1 MIRDLAR
8 ENSYLWYLVT
18 NITVI
23 ILVSIFSLSSAYA
36 NWYLKQ
42 QDIMG
47 TRISVELWHKNVSLA
62 SRCSDEIFAEMH
74 RLDAMMSPFKAHSE
88 ISFIN
93 NNASTETIE
102 VSDEMAKIIDRS
114 LYFSKISD
122 GAFDITFAS
131 IGYRYDYREQ
141 VEPSHRMI
149 ELSLPSINYRHID
162 LNKNRLRFNDVGV
175 RIDLGGIAKGYAVDR
190 AIQIVKQCGIDEALI
205 SAGGDTKILGKKQGK
220 PWIIGIQHPRKKN
233 EMALVLPLSN
243 TAISTS
249 GDYQRFFIR
258 DGQRIHH
265 IINPATGKS
274 ATASWSATVTG
285 PNALAT
291 DALST
296 TIFVL
301 GAKKGIALIETLE
314 NIEAV
319 IIDGRGQVHY
329 SSGLQE
335 PAGND

>member
-1 MIRDLAR
+1 MTRSLTLVKPKLSLFSVWLFILFLSLAITP
-8 ENSYLWYLVT
+8 SHASADWY
-18 NITVI
+18 
-23 ILVSIFSLSSAYA
+23 
-36 NWYLKQ
+36 KQ
-42 QDIMG
+42 QRDIMG
-47 TRISVELWHKNVSLA
+47 TRISVELWHQSESKA
-62 SRCSDEIFAEMH
+62 MQCSDKIFAEMH
-74 RLDAMMSPFKAHSE
+74 RLDTMMSPYQPGSE

-93 NNASTETIE
+93 NNASIATIE
-102 VSDEMAKIIDRS
+102 ISDEMARIIDRS
-114 LYFSKISD
+114 LHFSTISE

-131 IGYRYDYREQ
+131 IGYRYDYRKQ
-141 VEPSHRMI
+141 VKPSDQLI
-149 ELSLPSINYRHID
+149 ETSLQSVDYRHIN
-162 LNKNRLRFNDVGV
+162 LNNNQLRFNDAGV

-190 AIQIVKQCGIDEALI
+190 AIEIAKRCGIVEAMI
-205 SAGGDTKILGKKQGK
+205 SAGGDSKIMGKKQGK

-233 EMALVLPLSN
+233 ELALRLPLSD

-265 IINPATGKS
+265 IINPSTGRS
-274 ATASWSATVTG
+274 AISTWSATVTG
-285 PNALAT
+285 PDAITT

-314 NIEAV
+314 NIDAV
-319 IIDGRGQVHY
+319 IIDNKGNVHY

-335 PAGND
+335 PGRND

>member
-1 MIRDLAR
+1 MNKDLPR
-8 ENSYLWYLVT
+8 EKSFLSYLKT
-18 NITVI
+18 NIGVV
-23 ILVSIFSLSSAYA
+23 ILVAIFSLSGAYA
-36 NWYLKQ
+36 DWYKQQ

-47 TRISVELWHKNVSLA
+47 TRISVELWHQNESL
-62 SRCSDEIFAEMH
+62 SMQCSDKIFAEMH
-74 RLDAMMSPFKAHSE
+74 RLDAMMSPYKPDSE

-93 NNASTETIE
+93 NNASIATIKI
-102 VSDEMAKIIDRS
+102 SDEMANIIDRS
-114 LYFSKISD
+114 LYFSSISD

-131 IGYRYDYREQ
+131 IGYRYDYRKQ
-141 VEPSHRMI
+141 VEPSARMI
-149 ELSLPSINYRHID
+149 ELSLPSINYRHIE
-162 LNKNRLRFNDVGV
+162 LNNNKLRFNDSGV

-190 AIQIVKQCGIDEALI
+190 AIEIVKQCGIKEALV
-205 SAGGDTKILGKKQGK
+205 SAGGDSKILGRKQGK
-220 PWIIGIQHPRKKN
+220 PWIIGIQHPRNKN

-265 IINPATGKS
+265 IINPATGIS
-274 ATASWSATVTG
+274 AAETWSATVTG
-285 PNALAT
+285 PDALET

-314 NIEAV
+314 NIDAV
-319 IIDGRGQVHY
+319 IIDYQGQVHY
-329 SSGLQE
+329 SSGFQE
-335 PAGND
+335 PTGND

>member
-1 MIRDLAR
+1 
-8 ENSYLWYLVT
+8 
-18 NITVI
+18 
-23 ILVSIFSLSSAYA
+23 
-36 NWYLKQ
+36 
-42 QDIMG
+42 MG
-47 TRISVELWHKNVSLA
+47 TRISVELWHQNETLA
-62 SRCSDEIFAEMH
+62 RQCSDEIFAEMV
-74 RLDAMMSPFKAHSE
+74 RLDVMMSPFRADSE

-102 VSDEMAKIIDRS
+102 VSEEIAKVIARS
-114 LYFSKISD
+114 LYFSKISN

-131 IGYRYDYREQ
+131 IGYRYDYRKR
-141 VEPSHRMI
+141 VKPSDQLI
-149 ELSLPSINYRHID
+149 ESSLPSIDYRHII
-162 LNKNRLRFNDVGV
+162 LNNNTLRFDHAGV

-190 AIQIVKQCGIDEALI
+190 AIEIARRCGIGEALI
-205 SAGGDTKILGKKQGK
+205 SAGGDTRVLGRKRGK
-220 PWIIGIQHPRKKN
+220 PWIIGIQHPRKEN
-233 EMALVLPLSN
+233 ELALVLPLSD

-265 IINPATGKS
+265 IINPSTGKS

-285 PNALAT
+285 PDAMTT

-301 GAKKGIALIETLE
+301 GAVKGIALIETL
-314 NIEAV
+314 NKIDAI
-319 IIDGRGQVHY
+319 IIDKQGNVHY

-335 PAGND
+335 PPGND

>member
-1 MIRDLAR
+1 MTKDLPR
-8 ENSYLWYLVT
+8 EKSFLSYLET
-18 NITVI
+18 NIAVI
-23 ILVSIFSLSSAYA
+23 IMVTIFSLSGAHA
-36 NWYLKQ
+36 DWYKQQ

-47 TRISVELWHKNVSLA
+47 TRISVELWHQNESL
-62 SRCSDEIFAEMH
+62 SMQCSDKIFAEMH
-74 RLDAMMSPFKAHSE
+74 RLDAMMSPYQSSSE
-88 ISFIN
+88 LSFIN
-93 NNASTETIE
+93 NNAPTATITI
-102 VSDEMAKIIDRS
+102 SDEMAKIIDRS
-114 LYFSKISD
+114 LYFSGISD

>member
-1 MIRDLAR
+1 MTRDLPR
-8 ENSYLWYLVT
+8 EKSFLPYLKT

-23 ILVSIFSLSSAYA
+23 ILVTIFSLPGAYA
-36 NWYLKQ
+36 DWYKQQ

-47 TRISVELWHKNVSLA
+47 TRISVELWHQNKSL
-62 SRCSDEIFAEMH
+62 SMQCSDNIFAEMH
-74 RLDAMMSPFKAHSE
+74 RLDAMMSPYKPGSE

-93 NNASTETIE
+93 NNAPTTTITI
-102 VSDEMAKIIDRS
+102 SDEMANIIDRS
-114 LYFSKISD
+114 LYFSSISD
-122 GAFDITFAS
+122 SAFDITFAS
-131 IGYRYDYREQ
+131 IGYRYDYRKQ
-141 VEPSHRMI
+141 VEPSARMI

-162 LNKNRLRFNDVGV
+162 LNNNKLRFNDSGV

-190 AIQIVKQCGIDEALI
+190 AIQIVKQCGIEEALI
-205 SAGGDTKILGKKQGK
+205 SAGGDTKILGEKQGK
-220 PWIIGIQHPRKKN
+220 SWIIGIQHPRKKN

-274 ATASWSATVTG
+274 APESWSATVTG

-314 NIEAV
+314 NFDAV
-319 IIDGRGQVHY
+319 IIDNRGRVHY
-329 SSGLQE
+329 SSGLHE
-335 PAGND
+335 PAGK

>member
-1 MIRDLAR
+1 MILA
-8 ENSYLWYLVT
+8 SMFT
-18 NITVI
+18 
-23 ILVSIFSLSSAYA
+23 LSSAHA
-36 NWYLKQ
+36 NWFIQQ

-47 TRISVELWHKNVSLA
+47 TRISIELWHKNESLA
-62 SRCSDEIFAEMH
+62 KECSDKIFAEMH
-74 RLDAMMSPFKAHSE
+74 RLDAMMSPFQSDSE

-102 VSDEMAKIIDRS
+102 VSDEIAEIIDRS
-114 LYFSKISD
+114 LYFSNISG

-131 IGYRYDYREQ
+131 IGYKYDYRKKLK
-141 VEPSHRMI
+141 PSDQLI
-149 ELSLPSINYRHID
+149 ESSLPSIDYRHIN
-162 LNKNRLRFNDVGV
+162 LNNNALHFDDTGV

-190 AIQIVKQCGIDEALI
+190 AIQIAKQCGINEALI
-205 SAGGDTKILGKKQGK
+205 SAGGDSKMLGKKQGK
-220 PWIIGIQHPRKKN
+220 PWIIGIQHPRKNN
-233 EMALVLPLSN
+233 EMALVLPLSD

-265 IINPATGKS
+265 IINPSTGKS
-274 ATASWSATVTG
+274 ANATWSATVMG
-285 PNALAT
+285 PDAITT

-301 GAKKGIALIETLE
+301 GAIKGIALIETLE
-314 NIEAV
+314 DIDAV
-319 IIDGRGQVHY
+319 IIDNEGKVHY

-335 PAGND
+335 PSSND

>member
-1 MIRDLAR
+1 
-8 ENSYLWYLVT
+8 
-18 NITVI
+18 
-23 ILVSIFSLSSAYA
+23 
-36 NWYLKQ
+36 
-42 QDIMG
+42 MG
-47 TRISVELWHKNVSLA
+47 TRISVELWHQNEILA
-62 SRCSDEIFAEMH
+62 RQCSDKIFAEMH
-74 RLDAMMSPFKAHSE
+74 RLDAMMSPFQSDSE

-102 VSDEMAKIIDRS
+102 ISDEMAEVIDRS
-114 LYFSKISD
+114 LYFSKISN

-131 IGYRYDYREQ
+131 IGYRYDYRKR
-141 VEPSHRMI
+141 VKPSDQLI
-149 ELSLPSINYRHID
+149 ESSLPSIDYRHII
-162 LNKNRLRFNDVGV
+162 LNNNTLRFDHAGV

-190 AIQIVKQCGIDEALI
+190 AIEIARRCGIGEALI
-205 SAGGDTKILGKKQGK
+205 SAGGDTRVLGRKRGK
-220 PWIIGIQHPRKKN
+220 PWIIGIQHPRKEN
-233 EMALVLPLSN
+233 ELALVLPLSD

-265 IINPATGKS
+265 IINPSTGKS

-285 PNALAT
+285 PDAMTT

-301 GAKKGIALIETLE
+301 GAVKGIALIETL
-314 NIEAV
+314 NKIDAI
-319 IIDGRGQVHY
+319 IIDKQGNVHY

-335 PAGND
+335 PPGND